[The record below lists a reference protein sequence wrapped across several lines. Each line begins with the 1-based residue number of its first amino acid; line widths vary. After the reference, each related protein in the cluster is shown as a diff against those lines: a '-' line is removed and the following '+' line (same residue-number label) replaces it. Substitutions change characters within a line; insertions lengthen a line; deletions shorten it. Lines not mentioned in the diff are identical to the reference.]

1 MDKQLRMFMT
11 PQEIMDNYEP
21 NPFENKWN
29 AEQNRKEN
37 NEELWARKADE
48 ADKSGLTGDIK
59 EKGVGLPIS
68 LDMHTN
74 TVNDGHHRVAAAH
87 RLNPDQ
93 FMPIV
98 YGHSYET
105 HNAIMKEHPYL
116 DKRYEG
122 HK

>member
-29 AEQNRKEN
+29 AEHKRKEN
-37 NEELWARKADE
+37 TEELWARKADE

-116 DKRYEG
+116 DKGYEG
-122 HK
+122 HT